1 MYGIS
6 SPKTGK
12 SCKRDRGHGY
22 SSSAACCA
30 VLVGGVKLCSGVDM
44 GPGATRLEK
53 SLKVGFSKGAGLQLL
68 PLESPTVGLDL
79 SQPKPL

>member
-1 MYGIS
+1 
-6 SPKTGK
+6 
-12 SCKRDRGHGY
+12 
-22 SSSAACCA
+22 
-30 VLVGGVKLCSGVDM
+30 M